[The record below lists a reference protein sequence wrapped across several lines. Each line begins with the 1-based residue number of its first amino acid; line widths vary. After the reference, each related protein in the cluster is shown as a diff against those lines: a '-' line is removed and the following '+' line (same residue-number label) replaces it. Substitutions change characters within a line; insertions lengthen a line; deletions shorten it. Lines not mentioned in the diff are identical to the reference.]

1 VEPAGGSVAE
11 LEAALR
17 AGPVPI
23 VTRVAEDAVW
33 IDVRTFL
40 PGDEERT
47 AERLEALLADG
58 G

>member
-1 VEPAGGSVAE
+1 
-11 LEAALR
+11 
-17 AGPVPI
+17 
-23 VTRVAEDAVW
+23 VAEDAVW

-40 PGDEERT
+40 SGDEERT